1 MKTDITIQLKS
12 LMLFMFMLFSS
23 ITQASADS
31 ISSIS
36 GPNPITKGQTVTVT
50 IDCESADK
58 DLIVALQKAIRPWT
72 GFYGKRMHCNNNG
85 KTTVTFTVPTTI
97 PDGTPLMYQAYLTK
111 KGKGWADRVAVKWQS
126 SVSLGAVNTDKVIAI
141 HGPNPIQKG
150 QSITVNVDC
159 RTTGNNELH
168 FSLQKATNP
177 WTGYYVQSTQCNNNG
192 KTPISFTVPNNIPDG
207 TALMYQGYIVQ
218 KGRGWADRVD
228 VKWQSAIR
236 LSSNSKENFILG
248 VNIGSTNDVTIDE
261 HTWLSEN
268 DAKKNGMQIN
278 STHKLF
284 STTTDVT
291 PAPAVDADMDTM
303 LNSVRW
309 ASKDWNIK
317 QPVGNGTYSVSVW
330 IMENYR
336 SHLRKIN
343 LSVEGQAKSAIGDL
357 EKGQWKKYTYSN
369 VKVTDDMLDIVL
381 SGNSDVHMMGFEVL
395 GQKPR
400 DDDTT
405 PPVLTLKGANP
416 LKLKVGDKYKE
427 PGATAKDD
435 RDGDI
440 SAKIVISGDTVD
452 TSTTGTYTVV
462 YTVSDLAGNT
472 ATITRTV
479 IVNLVGGDKPW
490 DHGKL
495 EVDGRMLKHADGTGF
510 FWMGDTA
517 WYMAYK
523 LNREEVKTYLTN
535 RKKHGFNVIQMQA
548 ISGKWHQRNRDGKK
562 PFNNW
567 DKTSEIKY
575 NEPNEAYWKHIDFII
590 DEASKRGMYIAL
602 LPAWNGTYN
611 NTGEAQIYGTFI
623 ANRYKNTKNIIWVN
637 GGDSVPDDP
646 RYPTHTNKS
655 IWNAIGNAIDQV
667 DGNRHLITFHAG
679 SNESSVDWFKNQNW
693 LDFNML
699 QTGHGAALK
708 DANNRIG
715 EGYVKD
721 TRPILDGEPR
731 YETIERNFYK
741 YCLDPKTNTYVKNN
755 VYNPPH
761 DKVYR
766 FNDKDV
772 RQIAYMQLFAGAFG
786 HTYGHH
792 SIWSMSPKASLGDW
806 NKKYGCHDSLYR
818 TVNSWQEALNAPGAK
833 QMKFVAKLMKS
844 RPILNRVPDQSLI
857 SNGNAIATKG
867 NGYAMVYL
875 PTGGSVTV
883 NLNKIASSVKAWW
896 YNPINGNSTP
906 IGTSQT
912 ATKTFTTGSNDM
924 VLVLDDT
931 SKGFAAPGQ

>member
-1 MKTDITIQLKS
+1 LVANKDT
-12 LMLFMFMLFSS
+12 
-23 ITQASADS
+23 
-31 ISSIS
+31 ISS
-36 GPNPITKGQTVTVT
+36 
-50 IDCESADK
+50 
-58 DLIVALQKAIRPWT
+58 
-72 GFYGKRMHCNNNG
+72 
-85 KTTVTFTVPTTI
+85 
-97 PDGTPLMYQAYLTK
+97 
-111 KGKGWADRVAVKWQS
+111 
-126 SVSLGAVNTDKVIAI
+126 I

-150 QSITVNVDC
+150 QSITVDVDC

-168 FSLQKATNP
+168 FSLQQPISP
-177 WTGYYVQSTQCNNNG
+177 WTGYHYERVQCNNSG
-192 KTPISFTVPNNIPDG
+192 KTPITFTVPNNIPDG
-207 TALMYQGYIVQ
+207 TALIYQGYIVQ

-228 VKWQSAIR
+228 VKLQTGIK
-236 LSSNSKENFILG
+236 LSSSSKENFILG
-248 VNIGSTNDVTIDE
+248 VNIGSTSDVTIDG
-261 HTWLSEN
+261 HRWLSEN
-268 DAKKNGMQIN
+268 NAKKKGMQIN

-291 PAPAVDADMDTM
+291 PAPAVDTDMDTM

-317 QPVGNGTYSVSVW
+317 QPVANGTYSVSVW

-343 LSVEGQAKSAIGDL
+343 LSVEGQAKSAIGNL

-369 VKVTDDMLDIVL
+369 VKVTDGKLDIVL

-395 GQKPR
+395 GQEPR
-400 DDDTT
+400 EDNDTT
-405 PPVLTLKGANP
+405 PPVLTLKGANS
-416 LKLKVGDKYKE
+416 LKLKVGDTYTE

-440 SAKIVISGDTVD
+440 SAKIKIGGDIVNTAKA
-452 TSTTGTYTVV
+452 GTYTII
-462 YTVSDLAGNT
+462 YTVSDNAGNRSET
-472 ATITRTV
+472 TRDV
-479 IVNLVGGDKPW
+479 IVSDVVVNLGDHW
-490 DHGKL
+490 KL
-495 EVDGRMLKHADGTGF
+495 VVDGRMLKHADGTGF

-517 WYMAYK
+517 WEMLLK
-523 LNREEVKTYLTN
+523 LTKDEIKMYLDD
-535 RKKHGFNVIQMQA
+535 RKAKGFNVIQVQA
-548 ISGKWHQRNRDGKK
+548 ISRWSSGLATNADNQRPFSNENLSGPNEVYWNFVDDVIEMAKQRN
-562 PFNNW
+562 
-567 DKTSEIKY
+567 
-575 NEPNEAYWKHIDFII
+575 
-590 DEASKRGMYIAL
+590 MYIAL
-602 LPAWNGTYN
+602 LPAWNKVLRDTD
-611 NTGEAQIYGTFI
+611 EAQRYGTFI

-637 GGDSVPDDP
+637 GGDTLPNNSEF
-646 RYPTHTNKS
+646 TNKS

-667 DGNRHLITFHAG
+667 DGNRHLITFHPG
-679 SNESSVDWFKNQNW
+679 SGIVPSDIFSDSNW

-699 QTGHGAALK
+699 QTGHCGSI
-708 DANNRIG
+708 DNANNSIKN
-715 EGYVKD
+715 GYKKD

-731 YETIERNFYK
+731 YETIEKCFYHTV
-741 YCLDPKTNTYVKNN
+741 PGS
-755 VYNPPH
+755 
-761 DKVYR
+761 R
-766 FNDKDV
+766 FDDTDV
-772 RQIAYMQLFAGAFG
+772 RQIAYMQLFSGAFG

-792 SIWSMSPKASLGDW
+792 SIWQMSPKANL
-806 NKKYGCHDSLYR
+806 NAKYGINR
-818 TVNSWQEALNAPGAK
+818 TVNSWQEALNASGAK
-833 QMKFVAKLMKS
+833 QMKFVTKLMKS

-857 SNGNAIATKG
+857 ANSSNNDAIATKG